1 MSGRA
6 WLRRPQ
12 PIKASAAAI
21 LVWSWLSRKVGACA
35 RKGRVQGGNRA
46 AFAKVRKMSVA
57 LTNLFVNM
65 TE

>member
-6 WLRRPQ
+6 WLRRP
-12 PIKASAAAI
+12 
-21 LVWSWLSRKVGACA
+21 